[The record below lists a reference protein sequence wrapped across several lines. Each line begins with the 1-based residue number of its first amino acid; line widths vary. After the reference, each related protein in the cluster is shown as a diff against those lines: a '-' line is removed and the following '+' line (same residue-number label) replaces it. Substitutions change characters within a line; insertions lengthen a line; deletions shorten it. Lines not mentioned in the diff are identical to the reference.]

1 MPTMKTGFADGFA
14 LASMAAQEIGVEG
27 RRKTAHARERGGLII
42 GCQLSLLGI
51 GFEKMEERPLA
62 VADVVERLAES
73 EMEIGPLAAGE
84 GVRRGQQRPHGRQM
98 RSSGVVRLALT
109 RWR

>member
-1 MPTMKTGFADGFA
+1 
-14 LASMAAQEIGVEG
+14 
-27 RRKTAHARERGGLII
+27 
-42 GCQLSLLGI
+42 
-51 GFEKMEERPLA
+51 MEERPLA